1 MATLT
6 AGEGLTRSLVID
18 GDWTGKVTPSEYNS
32 EIIISASATLLTFKN
47 TVDSLYYE
55 YIGNFKYTNSTPVG
69 LAMSEVGL
77 SGSVTSVDMF
87 VYTNSLADK
96 KLALSFKKLTLTMAQ
111 AYEAD
116 ETGDSLLTIFNGND
130 EITGTN
136 FNNGNNKDGLGN
148 AIKGDIIRAGNG
160 NDILFGMGGDDSLW
174 GERGNDSL
182 NGGLGDDQ
190 LYGGAGNDI
199 LEGSA
204 GADTLNGGSGNDTF
218 NVNLTNFIAEKN
230 KITIVDSQGTTDTIN
245 LYDLDDEPNGFDSLP
260 IRINGGNDLAFIY
273 FNKSTIDP
281 NDLLGSATGFLLI
294 KDLYKLNSKGNGFVN
309 NIETL
314 NVYSL
319 ASPFQ
324 GSTSMLTAKPDFS
337 INVAGFSYNAKSI
350 YGTTKNDALMGY
362 NNQDNLFG
370 GAGNDIL
377 FNLSLSP
384 IGTVTLDGGAGNDQI
399 FDGNGDNILIGGL
412 GADILNG
419 EDGNDVYKFLSIKD
433 SGMTPAT
440 ADVIGDGP
448 LGDGDRVW
456 NNGDRIDLSAIDA
469 NAKIAGDQA
478 FTFWSGPAA
487 NSVWFDSSNSTV
499 FADASGD
506 AKADFALV
514 VVGVSQMSAT
524 DFIL

>member
-18 GDWTGKVTPSEYNS
+18 GDWSSNVSPAEYNS
-32 EIIISASATLLTFKN
+32 EIIISANANLLTIKN

-55 YIGNFKYTNSTPVG
+55 YIGNFKYTNSAPVG
-69 LAMSEVGL
+69 LAMGEVGL
-77 SGSVTSVDMF
+77 SGSVTAVDMF
-87 VYTNSLADK
+87 FYTNNLADK
-96 KLALSFKKLTLTMAQ
+96 KLALSFKKLTLTMMQ
-111 AYEAD
+111 LYEAD
-116 ETGDSLLTIFNGND
+116 ETGDGLLTLFSGND

-136 FNNGNNKDGLGN
+136 FNNGNSKDGLGN
-148 AIKGDIIRAGNG
+148 SIKGDIIRAGNG
-160 NDILFGMGGDDSLW
+160 NDILYGMGGDDSLW
-174 GERGNDSL
+174 GERGNDTL
-182 NGGLGDDQ
+182 HGGLGDDQ

-204 GADTLNGGSGNDTF
+204 GADTLNGGSGNDTY
-218 NVNLTNFIAEKN
+218 NLNLTNFIAENN
-230 KITIVDSQGTTDTIN
+230 KITIVDGQGTTDTIN
-245 LYDLDDEPNGFDSLP
+245 VYDLDDEPNGFNSLP

-281 NDLLGSATGFLLI
+281 NELLGSATGYWLI
-294 KDLYKLNSKGNGFVN
+294 KDLYKLNGKSNGFVN

-314 NVYSL
+314 NGYSL
-319 ASPFQ
+319 ASSFQ
-324 GSTSMLTAKPDFS
+324 GSPSMLKAKPDFS
-337 INVAGFSYNAKSI
+337 INVAGFSYNANSI
-350 YGTTKNDALMGY
+350 YGTTKNDVLIGY

-384 IGTVTLDGGAGNDQI
+384 MGTVTLDGEAGNDQI
-399 FDGNGDNILIGGL
+399 FDDDGDNILIGGL

-448 LGDGDRVW
+448 LGDGARVW
-456 NNGDRIDLSAIDA
+456 NIGDRIDFSAIDA
-469 NAKIAGDQA
+469 NSKIAGNQA
-478 FTFWSGPAA
+478 FTFWSGASA
-487 NSVWFDSSNSTV
+487 NSVWFDSNTSTV
-499 FADASGD
+499 FLDATGD
-506 AKADFALV
+506 NKADFSLGV
-514 VVGVSQMSAT
+514 IGVSSLSAA